1 MGESFGEYTAR
12 IESYAKGRD
21 RLAIMRRTPRVL
33 ARRVAGATKRRLTT
47 RPRPGKWSAG
57 EILAHLSEVE
67 LLWGYRIRVLMEKSG
82 APLLGMDQDAWAANS
97 RYREIDARDALA
109 AFTALRRANLQLLS
123 RMRGKTLS
131 RWGAHSQFGRLT
143 IDRIMTLMAG
153 HDINHSRQIEA
164 ILQGGSRHGKR

>member
-1 MGESFGEYTAR
+1 MAEESFEEYTER
-12 IESYAKGRD
+12 IESYAEGKD
-21 RLAIMRRTPRVL
+21 RVKILGRTPRVL
-33 ARRVAGATKRRLTT
+33 ARWVEGAPKARLTR

-67 LLWGYRIRVLMEKSG
+67 LLWGYRLRALLEKSG
-82 APLLGMDQDAWAANS
+82 VPLLGMDQNTWAKNS
-97 RYREIDARDALA
+97 RYREIPPREALA
-109 AFTALRRANLQLLS
+109 AFVAQRQANLRLIR

-143 IDRIMTLMAG
+143 IDRIVTLMTG

-164 ILQGGSRHGKR
+164 ILAR